1 MSRGQRSP
9 PLPLTRLFQS
19 NGCVPRSKALIFVAG
34 LFSIRDFPHRPPQ
47 NPMNLHLRDC
57 DQAILTAR
65 PTPKESGL
73 IEAADARVYSTEEG
87 PLVWRSTPFWK
98 RCFDI
103 VFASIVLIAISP
115 LLIAITIFIRLV
127 SPGPALFKQSRIGGM
142 GEDFVIFKF
151 RTMHPRQPQQTD
163 SEHRAYVADLVG
175 SRKAAAKPQYG
186 HRLIPCGHFLR
197 AHSLD
202 ELPQLLNVIRGDMS
216 LIGPRPDVL
225 SWEDYPPWQRHRF
238 EVLPGITGL
247 WQVSGKNA
255 LSFDEMVELDLEYI
269 QRRSIKLDAWI
280 LVKTVRLLLSGQNN

>member
-1 MSRGQRSP
+1 
-9 PLPLTRLFQS
+9 
-19 NGCVPRSKALIFVAG
+19 
-34 LFSIRDFPHRPPQ
+34 
-47 NPMNLHLRDC
+47 MNLHLRDC
-57 DQAILTAR
+57 DQATLTAR
-65 PTPKESGL
+65 PKPRESGL
-73 IEAADARVYSTEEG
+73 IEVANAKTYSTEEAS
-87 PLVWRSTPFWK
+87 LVWRSTPFWK

-103 VFASIVLIAISP
+103 VVATTLLTIISP
-115 LLIAITIFIRLV
+115 FLFAITIFVRLV
-127 SPGPALFKQSRIGGM
+127 SPGPALFKQSRVGSM
-142 GEDFVIFKF
+142 GDDFVIFKF

-175 SRKAAAKPQYG
+175 SQKAAAKPQYRN
-186 HRLIPCGHFLR
+186 RLIPGGHFLR

-247 WQVSGKNA
+247 WQVSGKNE
-255 LSFDEMVELDLEYI
+255 LSFDEMVELDLKYI
-269 QRRSIKLDAWI
+269 QKRSIKLDAWI